1 MTFKLMAT
9 LLHRH
14 SARGAYSDCREM
26 MALEGAS
33 LAASHWWL
41 MAFTSSKDSSNA
53 ATRGANKLNNTEQF

>member
-1 MTFKLMAT
+1 MIFKLMAN

-14 SARGAYSDCREM
+14 SACGAYSDYREM